1 MTFSSLLPVRSLI
14 KLVSEKVSVVL
25 ELKRTEKMSKKC
37 FMSVFVYEVSLV
49 SYHVL
54 LSSGSE
60 P

>member
-1 MTFSSLLPVRSLI
+1 MTFSSLLRVRSLI

-37 FMSVFVYEVSLV
+37 FMSVFVYKV